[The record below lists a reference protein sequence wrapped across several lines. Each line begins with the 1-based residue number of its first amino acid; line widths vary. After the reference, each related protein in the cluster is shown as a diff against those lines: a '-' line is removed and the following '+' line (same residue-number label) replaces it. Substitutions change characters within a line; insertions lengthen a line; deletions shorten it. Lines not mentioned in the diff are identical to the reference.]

1 MHESDMI
8 AQVICTQD
16 CSLHFYIFCHWVI
29 SKGTTKYTNLKH
41 PVHSED
47 WPSSKLRMKMHEGMY
62 VATHTRKKI
71 LLNYVR
77 ICSRLNLLDQATLV
91 DSCAPLNVQIIA
103 GDLTLLQG
111 RLFQVQTC
119 SQMQWGFDGFER
131 ISPLLFQ
138 LQLGSYDPLESFTL

>member
-1 MHESDMI
+1 
-8 AQVICTQD
+8 
-16 CSLHFYIFCHWVI
+16 
-29 SKGTTKYTNLKH
+29 
-41 PVHSED
+41 
-47 WPSSKLRMKMHEGMY
+47 MHEGMY

-119 SQMQWGFDGFER
+119 SQMQ
-131 ISPLLFQ
+131 
-138 LQLGSYDPLESFTL
+138 